1 MLFVWAG
8 RLLGKFEEKKLPC
21 AISSCDILSGLGTF
35 CWDLHGKMCNSS
47 NLVSFGGSESLERS
61 KERYSTSLSL
71 KFSRSSEIVAGT

>member
-47 NLVSFGGSESLERS
+47 NLVSLGRNEVFRDG
-61 KERYSTSLSL
+61 K
-71 KFSRSSEIVAGT
+71 